1 MKHNIGISGI
11 RVKSNS
17 LLLALF
23 LLLVWCVQI
32 VPGLGNAYAQY
43 VYPAIA
49 RVLSSFSRLVP
60 FAIGDLFIALSIA
73 GLLLYPVYAR
83 HIRKQRWKS
92 ILLADAKYLLWVY
105 VWFYLAWGLNYS
117 QKNFYERTHIPYI
130 AYTPENF
137 QKFVDSYIKNL
148 NGSYTDITSINETLA
163 CHESVRHTIKSVT
176 R

>member
-1 MKHNIGISGI
+1 MELSEQARSAAPVSTDETENPKHAAGEAHKGKSKMRHNIGISGI

-49 RVLSSFSRLVP
+49 RVLSSFSRLIP

-105 VWFYLAWGLNYS
+105 VS
-117 QKNFYERTHIPYI
+117 
-130 AYTPENF
+130 
-137 QKFVDSYIKNL
+137 V
-148 NGSYTDITSINETLA
+148 SYTHLTLPTNR
-163 CHESVRHTIKSVT
+163 EV
-176 R
+176 

>member
-49 RVLSSFSRLVP
+49 RVLSSSPDWYQVLSMGPKRLV
-60 FAIGDLFIALSIA
+60 L
-73 GLLLYPVYAR
+73 
-83 HIRKQRWKS
+83 
-92 ILLADAKYLLWVY
+92 
-105 VWFYLAWGLNYS
+105 
-117 QKNFYERTHIPYI
+117 
-130 AYTPENF
+130 
-137 QKFVDSYIKNL
+137 
-148 NGSYTDITSINETLA
+148 TLA
-163 CHESVRHTIKSVT
+163 IQCYALYFVQLRIAKVKTSLLGPIDTLVPVGRKRKVPGQ
-176 R
+176 

>member
-49 RVLSSFSRLVP
+49 RVLSSFSRL
-60 FAIGDLFIALSIA
+60 GSII
-73 GLLLYPVYAR
+73 YFTECM
-83 HIRKQRWKS
+83 HIVIW
-92 ILLADAKYLLWVY
+92 L
-105 VWFYLAWGLNYS
+105 G
-117 QKNFYERTHIPYI
+117 
-130 AYTPENF
+130 
-137 QKFVDSYIKNL
+137 
-148 NGSYTDITSINETLA
+148 
-163 CHESVRHTIKSVT
+163 
-176 R
+176 

>member
-83 HIRKQRWKS
+83 TSASRGGSPFCLQTPS
-92 ILLADAKYLLWVY
+92 I
-105 VWFYLAWGLNYS
+105 FYGCTY
-117 QKNFYERTHIPYI
+117 
-130 AYTPENF
+130 
-137 QKFVDSYIKNL
+137 
-148 NGSYTDITSINETLA
+148 GSIWHGD
-163 CHESVRHTIKSVT
+163 
-176 R
+176 

>member
-105 VWFYLAWGLNYS
+105 VWFYLAWGLKTRKRTSTNGTHPLYRVHS
-117 QKNFYERTHIPYI
+117 RKLPEVCRQLHQKSERFLHRHYI
-130 AYTPENF
+130 HRRNVGVP
-137 QKFVDSYIKNL
+137 
-148 NGSYTDITSINETLA
+148 
-163 CHESVRHTIKSVT
+163 
-176 R
+176 